1 MTITNT
7 FSKLNAPSINGGD
20 TVRPDPSSSPPP
32 QTNNP
37 DINPGI
43 NPGDLPP
50 ANNPAPSA
58 QIPDAK
64 PTGNQ
69 GNNQGQH
76 IDGGKDP
83 GGAGKEPHNNQGS
96 EGSTGNHT
104 GQEVGNHGLGNSG
117 NHGNGGLG
125 NHDIGNGNGGG
136 LGGLGNRGGGLGGW
150 GDHAAAGG
158 LPIGTA
164 GTAWNGGSNSAT
176 AFNTAIQQPQRF
188 DAMPNAPFNPRPH
201 AQPQPNV
208 QPNTLSQDNR
218 FYQGNSVP
226 AQQGSP
232 YAPPSTASPN
242 PLPGTGTHGG
252 LINQAL
258 GGSALGAQGANA
270 MGAGAAGV
278 GIGGAA
284 MAARTGVQGFTTQNQ
299 PLGASALARPSAASP
314 ASSMLQGLANPRAE
328 AAALAAQSK
337 AGGQPGSFGNASG
350 PAALAQM
357 GKAAPATASLPNN
370 AASTAAASMGS
381 AAGAGR
387 TSMGNAQAVAQA
399 QGVLAQALGRTMAGQ
414 MTAGGAAVALA
425 QAQLALQVALRSGR
439 QGLEAAALQAAGKG
453 SGAAQPASG
462 ARADVLASARPARPA
477 ATQPGPQVLARA
489 QVGPS
494 VRAGALG
501 PAAAGGSVASGTGL
515 AGKASGKA
523 HKAANDAQAQAGA
536 MPPSL
541 ALALAMAPKVR
552 KRGSHERVERVER
565 DTPRAQTPEMED
577 EDFWDGLGDADAQ
590 DGHDSAPAPEDA
602 ESAQALQA
610 LQQHYR
616 AMVVWLAANERHALL
631 RELAAGRSVLVLAP
645 PDGSHTRLLGHFL
658 RPDGACTS
666 EGAIPGMTGRAWALG
681 AQWSATM
688 PADGQWREWRL
699 RQDVDGAGRWR
710 LGASR
715 PDKHTPRVLVR
726 GEASATDG
734 PSVHRAPHAGE
745 CIGFYEPRRLRRLM
759 AAQWTML
766 VLRVPLP
773 LDGIGQV
780 SAAA

>member
-1 MTITNT
+1 
-7 FSKLNAPSINGGD
+7 
-20 TVRPDPSSSPPP
+20 
-32 QTNNP
+32 
-37 DINPGI
+37 
-43 NPGDLPP
+43 
-50 ANNPAPSA
+50 
-58 QIPDAK
+58 
-64 PTGNQ
+64 
-69 GNNQGQH
+69 
-76 IDGGKDP
+76 
-83 GGAGKEPHNNQGS
+83 
-96 EGSTGNHT
+96 
-104 GQEVGNHGLGNSG
+104 
-117 NHGNGGLG
+117 
-125 NHDIGNGNGGG
+125 
-136 LGGLGNRGGGLGGW
+136 
-150 GDHAAAGG
+150 
-158 LPIGTA
+158 
-164 GTAWNGGSNSAT
+164 
-176 AFNTAIQQPQRF
+176 
-188 DAMPNAPFNPRPH
+188 
-201 AQPQPNV
+201 
-208 QPNTLSQDNR
+208 
-218 FYQGNSVP
+218 
-226 AQQGSP
+226 
-232 YAPPSTASPN
+232 
-242 PLPGTGTHGG
+242 
-252 LINQAL
+252 
-258 GGSALGAQGANA
+258 
-270 MGAGAAGV
+270 
-278 GIGGAA
+278 

-337 AGGQPGSFGNASG
+337 AGGQPGPGNAS
-350 PAALAQM
+350 PSLAAAQI
-357 GKAAPATASLPNN
+357 GKTAPATTALPNTT
-370 AASTAAASMGS
+370 ASAPAGS

-453 SGAAQPASG
+453 SGAAQSASG

-658 RPDGACTS
+658 RPDGACAS

>member
-1 MTITNT
+1 
-7 FSKLNAPSINGGD
+7 
-20 TVRPDPSSSPPP
+20 
-32 QTNNP
+32 
-37 DINPGI
+37 
-43 NPGDLPP
+43 
-50 ANNPAPSA
+50 
-58 QIPDAK
+58 
-64 PTGNQ
+64 
-69 GNNQGQH
+69 
-76 IDGGKDP
+76 
-83 GGAGKEPHNNQGS
+83 
-96 EGSTGNHT
+96 
-104 GQEVGNHGLGNSG
+104 
-117 NHGNGGLG
+117 
-125 NHDIGNGNGGG
+125 
-136 LGGLGNRGGGLGGW
+136 
-150 GDHAAAGG
+150 
-158 LPIGTA
+158 
-164 GTAWNGGSNSAT
+164 
-176 AFNTAIQQPQRF
+176 
-188 DAMPNAPFNPRPH
+188 
-201 AQPQPNV
+201 
-208 QPNTLSQDNR
+208 
-218 FYQGNSVP
+218 
-226 AQQGSP
+226 
-232 YAPPSTASPN
+232 
-242 PLPGTGTHGG
+242 
-252 LINQAL
+252 
-258 GGSALGAQGANA
+258 
-270 MGAGAAGV
+270 
-278 GIGGAA
+278 
-284 MAARTGVQGFTTQNQ
+284 
-299 PLGASALARPSAASP
+299 
-314 ASSMLQGLANPRAE
+314 
-328 AAALAAQSK
+328 
-337 AGGQPGSFGNASG
+337 
-350 PAALAQM
+350 M
-357 GKAAPATASLPNN
+357 GKAAPATTSLPNN

-462 ARADVLASARPARPA
+462 AKADVRVSARPA

-536 MPPSL
+536 MPPSMPPSL

-590 DGHDSAPAPEDA
+590 DGHGSGPAPEDA

-616 AMVVWLAANERHALL
+616 AMVVWLAANDRHALL
-631 RELAAGRSVLVLAP
+631 RELAADRSVLVLAP

-658 RPDGACTS
+658 RPDGASS

-715 PDKHTPRVLVR
+715 PNKHMRWQQCV
-726 GEASATDG
+726 
-734 PSVHRAPHAGE
+734 PHAKIRCNGLL
-745 CIGFYEPRRLRRLM
+745 I
-759 AAQWTML
+759 
-766 VLRVPLP
+766 
-773 LDGIGQV
+773 
-780 SAAA
+780 SAGSY

>member
-1 MTITNT
+1 
-7 FSKLNAPSINGGD
+7 
-20 TVRPDPSSSPPP
+20 
-32 QTNNP
+32 
-37 DINPGI
+37 
-43 NPGDLPP
+43 
-50 ANNPAPSA
+50 
-58 QIPDAK
+58 
-64 PTGNQ
+64 
-69 GNNQGQH
+69 
-76 IDGGKDP
+76 
-83 GGAGKEPHNNQGS
+83 
-96 EGSTGNHT
+96 
-104 GQEVGNHGLGNSG
+104 
-117 NHGNGGLG
+117 
-125 NHDIGNGNGGG
+125 
-136 LGGLGNRGGGLGGW
+136 
-150 GDHAAAGG
+150 
-158 LPIGTA
+158 
-164 GTAWNGGSNSAT
+164 
-176 AFNTAIQQPQRF
+176 
-188 DAMPNAPFNPRPH
+188 
-201 AQPQPNV
+201 V
-208 QPNTLSQDNR
+208 QPYTLPQDNR

-453 SGAAQPASG
+453 SGAAQSASG

-565 DTPRAQTPEMED
+565 DTPRAQTPELED